1 MLNLEELVFKVNTK
15 ELTEAVTSLEKLE
28 GAVQSL
34 GEKSATINVKVKQT
48 SSALKEQDK
57 AAKDTA
63 ESTAKLA
70 KNAGEA
76 APKMDSVTR
85 TLEKQ
90 LTAMQIFRGETITVA
105 DGVINLGSAFTKT
118 QANQLAMLKVSGAT
132 SDALKT
138 MARSFEDFNKITS
151 ANTFDNSVAGI
162 QRLRKEISEMNKVN
176 ELMTQGVKL
185 TRDEIVN
192 LVRDSERLTQQFQ
205 SEGLSAQQLDV
216 ALKGLEAEHVA
227 LAKQKND
234 LVAKSKESERQAKA
248 EANAHIKA
256 AQDQAKAVK
265 YLEDVERRMAAAV
278 DEANAGLDRGATD
291 ALVKYKQALMQA
303 GIAADVAEAKMATL
317 KSQMDLVASRKR
329 AEDLKYLSR
338 ALSVQMGDVAISL
351 ASGMNPL
358 LVMIQQGD
366 QIRGVLDQVGAKG
379 DELKN
384 SMTAAAAQIATGM
397 KNTAIAIGSFL
408 GGAIMSTGKALTN
421 LVVEITNTD
430 KALLAL
436 KAQTIAYEGIMT
448 TASGPGKWSTALRYL
463 TGLVVGLT
471 GALAVGGVAALTA
484 WGVGL
489 YQVIKQEDE
498 LAKSLILT
506 GGSLGLTQT
515 AAIDYAKSLN
525 TIGVSTSAAI
535 DVMTQMA
542 KVGGFSYKEISTVV
556 KAATEMHKYFN
567 IAIEDT
573 VKAYAKMKEDPVK
586 NLLELAKSTG
596 MVSAA
601 IVENVYQLKEQ
612 GKSSEAVALAIKTLS
627 DVNNTQLTRMK
638 ADYNDFSLFMINLG
652 GKIKGF
658 FDEVFKGIFYKASPS
673 ERIKQEIQKTQAALD
688 SWGIGETYKKQL
700 QTQLT
705 ELNKQLVKMKEVEDA
720 ERMRTEQQSAQA
732 AIMAKSIQLEGQYQ
746 SQVEKHRSTIKDI
759 ENEINKARAN
769 GLAGTETEARLVNA
783 LAGEKERL
791 AKALKGENKEA
802 SELERY
808 MKRIAESVSD
818 QKIKTDAL
826 GVSNSELTDAAKL
839 RLDIMNDPLWA
850 KVPQRV
856 QEELLAT
863 LGVLDA
869 RQKEFNVAKKK
880 QQLVEDE
887 WKKTLDIRKKQDE
900 AMFNYLEQS
909 DKALETEQDRA
920 KLLDFENKILGL
932 TSEEQKILTREY
944 NKQVELA
951 KVERELQAEIS
962 RIKKEM
968 APEDRQAAIDQ
979 AEAVAAEKR
988 KNINKDVANQAA
1000 KDYIDAFNKIR
1011 DTISDVIATALFE
1024 GGKAG
1029 QKKLKDLLKAGFKNF
1044 VIDVVINPLFKGGM
1058 NSILGMFSGG
1068 AGGTSG
1074 GVGSM
1079 LTNGLN
1085 NYLTNTALGTILTST
1100 GGYAAAIG
1108 GGSIAAGSQAAML
1121 AAQTAEF
1128 GLAGTALTAQA
1139 AGVGAAGTAGSAA
1152 SSIMSGLSAIP
1163 GWGWAA
1169 MAVGALLASGFGKTP
1184 GEQHTGGFYSS
1195 SGQGTAM
1202 GLTDNQA
1209 WANDLTKRTN
1219 PELVKVVKST
1229 VDGVLSSVNSTA
1241 KALGLNSIG
1250 IDAGFAANTNGKAKN
1265 KNAFGYFD
1273 ITVNGEKISEYVNR
1287 ELGSD
1292 VPKAIEKWTAD
1303 MVEAANKAL
1312 LKGKEDLALEGET
1325 ATQTLN
1331 RLANNLTGVN
1341 KAFDLLGK
1349 TALSASL
1356 TSAEFAS
1363 GLVAAFGSLES
1374 FNTAVSSYYEK
1385 YYSESE
1391 RFATSQRQLIGQ
1403 FTSLNLS
1410 VPATTAE
1417 FRKLVESQ
1425 DLNTEAGRQMYASLL
1440 NLAPAFYEVA
1450 SAIEGVMQSIS
1461 DTTANSIREIEMSIL
1476 NEKDKYEYLDKEIVG
1491 LIGKLS
1497 TATLPADIEKIFN
1510 QINSD
1515 ITNAYGLLSDSEKER
1530 LAPEFIDRFNEA
1542 ERLAQ
1547 ERLKIAEEQG
1557 LTQAQAAE
1565 KQVKAADAALAAA
1578 EEIRNAAA
1586 EYMEAAKTMLEAAK
1600 TEQTIKVDL
1609 SNGSSNEVNFA

>member
-176 ELMTQGVKL
+176 ELMAQGVKL

-216 ALKGLEAEHVA
+216 ALRGLEAEHVA

-291 ALVKYKQALMQA
+291 ALVKYKQALIQA

-408 GGAIMSTGKALTN
+408 GGAIMSTGKGITN
-421 LVVEITNTD
+421 LTAQITGTD
-430 KALLAL
+430 KALLGL
-436 KAQTIAYEGIMT
+436 KARIIALEGIT
-448 TASGPGKWSTALRYL
+448 TSSSGPGMWSTAFNLASKAVVTF
-463 TGLVVGLT
+463 TGVIT
-471 GALAVGGVAALTA
+471 GIALAAVATYGVA
-484 WGVGL
+484 L
-489 YQVIKQEDE
+489 YKVIQEEDA
-498 LAKSLILT
+498 LAKQLALT
-506 GGSLGLTQT
+506 GGAMGLSFSNAMSLAQGME
-515 AAIDYAKSLN
+515 SV
-525 TIGVSTSAAI
+525 GVSTGKAMKI
-535 DVMTQMA
+535 LGEMA
-542 KVGGFSYKEISTVV
+542 KVGGFTANELTLVA
-556 KAATEMHKYFN
+556 KAAADMQTYFGV
-567 IAIEDT
+567 AIEDT
-573 VKAYAKMKEDPVK
+573 VKSFAKMKKDPVEAMF
-586 NLLELAKSTG
+586 ELAKTTG
-596 MVSAA
+596 MVSTAT
-601 IVENVYQLKEQ
+601 IKSVVELKEQ
-612 GKSSEAVALAIKTLS
+612 GKTAEATAIAIKTLA
-627 DVNNTQLTRMK
+627 DVNSQQVDRMK
-638 ADYNDFSLFMINLG
+638 KDYNGFSLFMIELG
-652 GKIKGF
+652 KSIKSF
-658 FDEVFKGIFYKASPS
+658 YDEVFKSLFYKTDPKKQLQNQIGAIEEILNGGGSIAGALARTFDREGMEKNLGVLREQLKILQS
-673 ERIKQEIQKTQAALD
+673 SRDMEVQRAAEQSKTQSNYQEFLKDNTSLLNKQQKMKKELDEAERKFLPLVKEGLVTQEQYNQYVANIRDKYKETNKEVNELEKYMNRIQESVRDISVENSLIGKQEQEITRAVKLRADLLDDPLWSKLTEQGKVNLQAALD
-688 SWGIGETYKKQL
+688 ILDADERRLKWNEEIRKVQLDSLKAYNDYREKVLETHADSLKSLMDEKR
-700 QTQLT
+700 TLT
-705 ELNKQLVKMKEVEDA
+705 ENADLLSFQWSLIGK
-720 ERMRTEQQSAQA
+720 TE
-732 AIMAKSIQLEGQYQ
+732 E
-746 SQVEKHRSTIKDI
+746 E
-759 ENEINKARAN
+759 
-769 GLAGTETEARLVNA
+769 
-783 LAGEKERL
+783 
-791 AKALKGENKEA
+791 
-802 SELERY
+802 
-808 MKRIAESVSD
+808 
-818 QKIKTDAL
+818 
-826 GVSNSELTDAAKL
+826 AKL
-839 RLDIMNDPLWA
+839 
-850 KVPQRV
+850 
-856 QEELLAT
+856 
-863 LGVLDA
+863 
-869 RQKEFNVAKKK
+869 
-880 QQLVEDE
+880 
-887 WKKTLDIRKKQDE
+887 
-900 AMFNYLEQS
+900 
-909 DKALETEQDRA
+909 
-920 KLLDFENKILGL
+920 
-932 TSEEQKILTREY
+932 LTREY
-944 NKQVELA
+944 ERQQKSKQAEYEYWKAISELNNKEGLS
-951 KVERELQAEIS
+951 ERE
-962 RIKKEM
+962 R
-968 APEDRQAAIDQ
+968 
-979 AEAVAAEKR
+979 AAEKFILDQNYAEKQR
-988 KNINKDVANQAA
+988 QINSETAKLAA
-1000 KDYIDAFNKIR
+1000 EDYDKEFKRIR
-1011 DTISDVIATALFE
+1011 DSITDSIVTALFE

-1029 QKKLKDLLKAGFKNF
+1029 GQKLRSMLIAELKKPITLAINAVVTTLMNKGMNFLGLSTPSTEQSGGGGSGINIGAGGSLTTMVGSGLSSLGSTLGIESLKNFGAGMNLGSSALNMMGGVTGAGQLGALFADVIPYIGWIMAAAKLLKAF
-1044 VIDVVINPLFKGGM
+1044 
-1058 NSILGMFSGG
+1058 
-1068 AGGTSG
+1068 
-1074 GVGSM
+1074 
-1079 LTNGLN
+1079 
-1085 NYLTNTALGTILTST
+1085 
-1100 GGYAAAIG
+1100 
-1108 GGSIAAGSQAAML
+1108 
-1121 AAQTAEF
+1121 
-1128 GLAGTALTAQA
+1128 
-1139 AGVGAAGTAGSAA
+1139 
-1152 SSIMSGLSAIP
+1152 
-1163 GWGWAA
+1163 
-1169 MAVGALLASGFGKTP
+1169 KTP

-1195 SGQGTAM
+1195 SGQGSAM
-1202 GLTDNQA
+1202 GLTGNEG
-1209 WANDLTKRTN
+1209 WSRDLTKRAN
-1219 PELVKVVKST
+1219 PEIENTVKTVVDSVISST
-1229 VDGVLSSVNSTA
+1229 QA
-1241 KALGLNSIG
+1241 KAKLLGLDIALG

-1265 KNAFGYFD
+1265 KNAFGYFNL
-1273 ITVNGEKISEYVNR
+1273 TANGETISEYVNR

-1292 VPKAIEKWTAD
+1292 VPKAIEQWTAD

-1325 ATQTLN
+1325 ATQTLD
-1331 RLANNLTGVN
+1331 RLANNLTGIN

-1349 TALSASL
+1349 TVLSASL

-1363 GLVAAFGSLES
+1363 DLVAAFGSLES

-1391 RFATSQRQLIGQ
+1391 RFATSQRQLTGQ

-1515 ITNAYGLLSDSEKER
+1515 ITNAYGLLSESEKKR

-1600 TEQTIKVDL
+1600 TEQTIKVDIGGT
-1609 SNGSSNEVNFA
+1609 SGTEVNFA